1 MTLRTPLNGNAKQ
14 FDNKFV
20 KRGGTTPYGWAY
32 LDGKLVIDPKE
43 QIIVRQIIKLHQ
55 SGKSNQE
62 IADHLNSKKIPT
74 RNRAV
79 WRRCTIRSII
89 FRHKEQSKNGES
101 NE

>member
-1 MTLRTPLNGNAKQ
+1 MALRNPLNGNGKH
-14 FDNKFV
+14 FDNKSV
-20 KRGGTTPYGWAY
+20 KRGGATPYGWAY

-55 SGKSNQE
+55 SGKSNQQ
-62 IADHLNSKKIPT
+62 IAGELNSKKVST
-74 RNRAV
+74 RNRGV

-89 FRHKEQSKNGES
+89 IRYKEQSKNGES